1 MERKKVLHVAGSLA
15 AFAVCVFVGVS
26 LLTYSPDDLAE
37 YHLPAPRTTHNACG
51 LVGAHLAGFLIEGFG
66 VCAWLLP
73 LYGVAWGILNLL
85 GRGTEQLVVR
95 AAGAALLLASTSA
108 FAHTVPGAPE
118 TMPGYG
124 GVVGVALGTL
134 LTTYFGTTGQWL
146 LGFAVAAMALLMLS
160 VDELLAP
167 PVAWVARKVARGLA
181 PRRKKRP
188 RAKAKPQTAETQ
200 TSTRPAQEPATAT
213 ATESP
218 TEDLETESEPFD
230 TGRPVTVGYLD
241 HVSQDIG
248 SVGADTEAPTEDSD
262 VEDIPEPSREAETYI
277 LPPPSLL
284 DEPRR
289 VDHSQRQR
297 HIEEQIEIL
306 ERTLKEFGVGARVVH
321 IDHGPVVTRYELALE
336 AGTKLTKVTSLS
348 DDLAIACKA
357 PAVRIV
363 APIPGKSTVGV
374 ELPNPAKELVR
385 MRDLIESEEFRR
397 RDYTIPLFVGK
408 DASGKP
414 IIGDLT
420 RMPHLLL
427 AGATGSGKS
436 VCINSIICSILMT
449 QHPDDVR
456 LILIDPKMVELSA
469 YEEIPHLLTPVVTD
483 IKRAAWILDWATR
496 QMDERYDI
504 LASVGVRS
512 IAAYNRLGEDEI
524 RARLG
529 EDVDYDRVPFR
540 LPYIVII
547 IDELAD
553 LMMMSSKNI
562 EASITRLAQKSRA
575 VGLHAVLATQR
586 PSVDVITGLIKSN
599 LPTRISFK
607 VTSKVDSRTIL
618 DRNGAEKLLGSGDML
633 FLAPGTSS
641 LIRAQGTYLS
651 DEEIARIVDFVKR
664 QRKPKYSLN
673 LDGAAVADDE
683 TAEEL
688 AGYSQDDLYEQAC
701 RIVLSTRRGSVSLL
715 QRKLEIG
722 YTRAARLIDMMAA
735 EGIVGDYKGSKAREV
750 IMSLEEWEQRRS
762 GRRPVPQ
769 TADEV
774 YRRLDAVAENDTAN
788 D

>member
-1 MERKKVLHVAGSLA
+1 MERKKVLRVAGSLA
-15 AFAVCVFVGVS
+15 AFAVCVFLGVS
-26 LLTYSPDDLAE
+26 LFTYSPDDLPR
-37 YHLPAPRTTHNACG
+37 YHLPAPRATHNACG
-51 LVGAHLAGFLIEGFG
+51 VVGAHLAGFLVEGFG

-73 LYGVAWGILNLL
+73 LYAVAWGVLNLL
-85 GRGTEQLVVR
+85 GRGTEQLVVK
-95 AAGAALLLASTSA
+95 AAGAALLLACVCA
-108 FAHTVPGAPE
+108 FAHTVRGAPE

-124 GVVGVALGTL
+124 GVVGVALGSL
-134 LTTYFGTTGQWL
+134 LTTYFGTAGQWL

-160 VDELLAP
+160 VDQLLAP
-167 PVAWVARKVARGLA
+167 PVAWVAQKAARGLGTRGK
-181 PRRKKRP
+181 RRGRQ
-188 RAKAKPQTAETQ
+188 KPSERTADTQTRTAE
-200 TSTRPAQEPATAT
+200 EPATAT
-213 ATESP
+213 ATEVP
-218 TEDLETESEPFD
+218 TEELETEAEPFD

-241 HVSQDIG
+241 HISQEVG
-248 SVGADTEAPTEDSD
+248 SEEEAPTEDSD
-262 VEDIPEPSREAETYI
+262 VEEPPTQTEQTYQ

-284 DEPRR
+284 DEPDR
-289 VDHSQRQR
+289 VDTSQRQR
-297 HIEEQIEIL
+297 YIEEQIEIL

-321 IDHGPVVTRYELALE
+321 IDHGPVVTRYELSLE

-348 DDLAIACKA
+348 DDLAIACRA

-385 MRDLIESEEFRR
+385 MRDLLDSEEFRR
-397 RDYTIPLFVGK
+397 RDYTIPLFIGK
-408 DASGKP
+408 DASGKA
-414 IIGDLT
+414 IVGDLT
-420 RMPHLLL
+420 
-427 AGATGSGKS
+427 
-436 VCINSIICSILMT
+436 NSIICSILMT

-512 IAAYNRLGEDEI
+512 IGAYNRLGEEEI

-529 EDVDYDRVPFR
+529 DDVDYDRVPFR

-641 LIRAQGTYLS
+641 LVRAQGTFLS
-651 DEEIARIVDFVKR
+651 DEEIAGIVDFVKR
-664 QRKPKYSLN
+664 QRKPRYSLN
-673 LDGAAVADDE
+673 LDGTVSGDDE
-683 TAEEL
+683 TAEDL

-750 IMSLEEWEQRRS
+750 IMSLEEWEQRRPG
-762 GRRPVPQ
+762 GRRQTVPQ
-769 TADEV
+769 TAEEV
-774 YRRLDAVAENDTAN
+774 YRRLDAVAENDTA
-788 D
+788 DD